1 MVFDC
6 AFGNVEPKFPPVAP
20 FIAGAGNQLNNFH
33 RSLACLRH
41 KRARSKLCNLISN
54 FPFLPMQTIMLRED
68 FDRGLPVVRSRCP
81 DIFRQGHHGIRR
93 QLVDL
98 DVESTQNFSHKSMRG
113 QTKASGKKSLEDD
126 QLAFRLRGL
135 LCPRDTCHSAAEIPK
150 LLHVLHMDRGHP
162 RHAELHCVA
171 GAQLLRRH
179 IAQRLL
185 GRRAG
190 RRCIGN
196 RRGRGR
202 HRYVPSAA
210 AGGLLHTGQIS
221 DEQEQGG
228 KTSSGR
234 FEKEVRVFAERG
246 KIKFKTRRPPPP
258 FYTQGAALRETRNST
273 VQRQSTVTSKTHAEP
288 LRARATSPPSSDVF
302 GTR

>member
-20 FIAGAGNQLNNFH
+20 FIAGAGNQLNDFH
-33 RSLACLRH
+33 RSLAGLRR
-41 KRARSKLCNLISN
+41 KCARSKLSNLISD
-54 FPFLPMQTIMLRED
+54 FPFLPMQTIILRED
-68 FDRGLPVVRSRCP
+68 FDRGLLAVRSRCP
-81 DIFRQGHHGIRR
+81 DIFCQGHHDIRC

-113 QTKASGKKSLEDD
+113 QTKASGEKSLEDD
-126 QLAFRLRGL
+126 QLAFRLGDL
-135 LCPRDTCHSAAEIPK
+135 LCPQDTCHSAAKIPK
-150 LLHVLHMDRGHP
+150 LLHVLHTDRGHP
-162 RHAELHCVA
+162 RHAKLHYVA

-185 GRRAG
+185 GRCTG
-190 RRCIGN
+190 RRCIGS

-202 HRYVPSAA
+202 HGYVPSAA
-210 AGGLLHTGQIS
+210 AGGLLHMSQIS

-228 KTSSGR
+228 QTSSEQ
-234 FEKEVRVFAERG
+234 FEKELRVFTERG

-258 FYTQGAALRETRNST
+258 PPFI
-273 VQRQSTVTSKTHAEP
+273 H
-288 LRARATSPPSSDVF
+288 RARRF
-302 GTR
+302 GKPAIQ